1 MQLAASAHVTWSVG
15 TLEIPEVRFPRA
27 LTLPALRRPN
37 AERCRQNGAIRFQ
50 RLSTYWSHVEMRTAA
65 SRAALP
71 GAPHAVP
78 GGDPRAAGAAVR
90 DGHTAVT
97 PVTVKGLNAPIRT
110 RAAEGQKY
118 EAPPT
123 RACPPET
130 RFQPGDMQPGRKEVE
145 KGRSYEWKRTESWGS
160 SDTVI
165 RQSGL

>member
-50 RLSTYWSHVEMRTAA
+50 RPSTHWSHVEMRTAA
-65 SRAALP
+65 SRAA
-71 GAPHAVP
+71 P

-97 PVTVKGLNAPIRT
+97 PVTVKGLNAPITT
-110 RAAEGQKY
+110 RG
-118 EAPPT
+118 
-123 RACPPET
+123 
-130 RFQPGDMQPGRKEVE
+130 G
-145 KGRSYEWKRTESWGS
+145 
-160 SDTVI
+160 
-165 RQSGL
+165 

>member
-37 AERCRQNGAIRFQ
+37 AERRRQNGAIRFQ

-65 SRAALP
+65 SRVRRASRAA
-71 GAPHAVP
+71 P

-110 RAAEGQKY
+110 RG
-118 EAPPT
+118 
-123 RACPPET
+123 
-130 RFQPGDMQPGRKEVE
+130 G
-145 KGRSYEWKRTESWGS
+145 
-160 SDTVI
+160 
-165 RQSGL
+165 